1 MARKTQKIDTTQSIK
16 MQKIVKLK
24 NYLDAQ
30 EQVLFKLYTDAAEKV
45 NYREDD
51 KVKKMRKVYET
62 LESFSMNVYSEEFK
76 VEIEWF
82 DGFNGDIFTG
92 KIDINS
98 QTFCF
103 AFMAFFNS
111 LTYRIMATLQYYDP
125 NGWCL
130 NEFWKTRI
138 ELRTLTTEIFGY
150 YGEKQN

>member
-1 MARKTQKIDTTQSIK
+1 MARKAENIDTTQNIK
-16 MQKIVKLK
+16 MQKILKLK
-24 NYLDAQ
+24 EYLDAQ
-30 EQVLFKLYTDAAEKV
+30 EQILFKLYTDASEEV
-45 NYREDD
+45 NYQEND

-62 LESFSMNVYSEEFK
+62 LESFSMEVYPEEFK
-76 VEIEWF
+76 AKIEWF

-103 AFMAFFNS
+103 AFMSFFGT
-111 LTYRIMATLQYYDP
+111 LTYRIMSALQYYNP

-150 YGEKQN
+150 YGENQT

>member
-1 MARKTQKIDTTQSIK
+1 MARKTQKIDTTQNIK

-82 DGFNGDIFTG
+82 DGFNGDILLEKSISILRHFV
-92 KIDINS
+92 S
-98 QTFCF
+98 PSWL
-103 AFMAFFNS
+103 S
-111 LTYRIMATLQYYDP
+111 LTALLTGLWQHFNIM
-125 NGWCL
+125 
-130 NEFWKTRI
+130 TRM
-138 ELRTLTTEIFGY
+138 G
-150 YGEKQN
+150 GA